1 MFRILTLLL
10 LGLAAG
16 PALCA
21 AESPAM
27 QAARLLPDE
36 RLPLDGSLSHPAWQ
50 RVPMHRQF
58 VEKDPVNGAA
68 PPQETRVQVLFDERY
83 LYVGVT
89 ALDSDPARIRRPLV
103 RADQVNRTQDFV
115 VVYIDAI
122 GTRSAAQFFRV
133 NAAGSTADGIH
144 TASDD
149 NEDFSP
155 DFDWDAAVA
164 HTPQGWTAVLRLP
177 FASLRFAA
185 GAVQD
190 WRIMVARRLPRE
202 QFHLMASVPIPRD
215 APSFI
220 HTMQP
225 LVGVQLPQDHGFL
238 TIRPSITL
246 RTQKADAV
254 DAGRRQNK
262 VDTSLDIKWRPRA
275 EAVIDATLNPD
286 FSQVALDVPQLAG
299 NSRFALFFPEK
310 RPFFFESADL
320 LRSPTDAFY
329 TRSHTQPRAGLRGT
343 WRAADWA
350 GTAYAVDDKGGG
362 KVLIPGA
369 YGTDDL
375 VDQPANRSAA
385 LRARSDQPG
394 LQWGGLLAT
403 RRYAG
408 NVGDNSVLGPDA
420 SWQVSDAW
428 RVRGQWLH
436 SRTSAFTQGRNVDGN
451 RVYVKASRNVGDS
464 ESSIGID
471 DIGSGFRHDGGF
483 VNQVGVRQ
491 ISLYHNKG
499 WQQVGPLNQF
509 YINAEAQQVRDK
521 TTGLVVK
528 EFFRPGIWLA
538 AANNL
543 EWWLELFAHSK
554 LRSAANAPLL
564 SEEFVASGLVMTP
577 ARWFPLLD
585 TNISLGRLADT
596 QANVVRPGLRF
607 SLTAK
612 MRPLAR
618 LELEPSLSLAWLKR
632 DSIKTYQESAAQLL
646 AVWHFDAQ
654 HTLRAIV
661 QRNALARLAEPG
673 VGAYRSRDQVASLTY
688 TWRQSAGT
696 LLYVGASRA
705 RSFEPARRVS
715 DEAFVKL
722 QIDFDEVRAW
732 VGR

>member
-1 MFRILTLLL
+1 
-10 LGLAAG
+10 
-16 PALCA
+16 
-21 AESPAM
+21 M
-27 QAARLLPDE
+27 QAVRLLPGE
-36 RLPLDGSLSHPAWQ
+36 TLRLDGTLSNPAWQ
-50 RVPMHRQF
+50 RAPVHRQF

-68 PPQETRVQVLFDERY
+68 PPQETQVQVLFDERA
-83 LYVGVT
+83 LYVGIT
-89 ALDSDPARIRRPLV
+89 ALDTAPERIRMPLV

-164 HTPQGWTAVLRLP
+164 HRAEGWSAVLRLP
-177 FASLRFAA
+177 FASLRFAS
-185 GAVQD
+185 GAKQD

-202 QFHLMASVPIPRD
+202 QFHLLTSVLIPRD

-220 HTMQP
+220 HTLQP
-225 LVGVQLPQDHGFL
+225 LSGVQLPQDHGFL
-238 TIRPSITL
+238 TIRPSLTV
-246 RTQKADAV
+246 RTHKADSSHSNA
-254 DAGRRQNK
+254 RQNK
-262 VDTSLDIKWRPRA
+262 VDTSLDIKWRPMA

-343 WRAADWA
+343 WRAANWA

-369 YGTDDL
+369 YGTEDL
-375 VDQPANRSAA
+375 LDQPANRSAA
-385 LRARSDQPG
+385 VRARSDQPG
-394 LQWGGLLAT
+394 LQWGGLMAT
-403 RRYAG
+403 RRYAA
-408 NVGDNSVLGPDA
+408 NVGDNSVFGPDA
-420 SWQVSDAW
+420 SWQISDAW
-428 RVRGQWLH
+428 RVRAQWLH
-436 SRTSAFTQGRNVDGN
+436 SRSSAFTQGRNVDGD
-451 RVYVKASRNVGDS
+451 RVYVKVLRNVGDS
-464 ESSIGID
+464 ESSFGID
-471 DIGSGFRHDGGF
+471 DMGSGFRHDGGF

-491 ISLYHNKG
+491 ISLYHNQG
-499 WQQVGPLNQF
+499 WHQLGPLNQF
-509 YINAEAQQVRDK
+509 YVNVEAQQVRDK
-521 TTGLVVK
+521 NTGLVVK
-528 EFFRPGIWLA
+528 EFWRPGIWLA

-543 EWWLELFAHSK
+543 EWWFEVFAHSK
-554 LRSAANAPLL
+554 LRTAASAPLL
-564 SEEFVASGLVMTP
+564 SEQFVASGLLMTP

-585 TNISLGRLADT
+585 SNISLGRLADT
-596 QANVVRPGLRF
+596 QANLVRPGLRW

-618 LELEPSLSLAWLKR
+618 LEMEPSLSLAWLKR
-632 DSIKTYQESAAQLL
+632 DGIKTYQESAAQVL

-661 QRNALARLAEPG
+661 QRNALERRAEPG
-673 VGAYRSRDQVASLTY
+673 VGAYRSRDEVGSLTY

-705 RSFEPARRVS
+705 RSVQPMRRVN

-722 QIDFDEVRAW
+722 QLDIDEVRAW
-732 VGR
+732 VRR